1 MPQVWEPGLAFLLP
15 LRAITF
21 QKGGMSKA
29 KFS

>member
-21 QKGGMSKA
+21 QKGGVSKA
-29 KFS
+29 KFP